1 MNYSFFEHLNV
12 IAPGSVSINKELG
25 EVKVYGWDLKEL
37 VNPYCCEC
45 GTKNV
50 KGDANG
56 FVASPSDR
64 EDAFPKSIF
73 LIDGSF
79 QRVIYPFADA
89 NENTAER
96 DSSCCC
102 CRKSRKCTSASEK
115 KHCASKGDQDL
126 VPGIKGKLRKW
137 ILQAYE
143 FLFQPL

>member
-1 MNYSFFEHLNV
+1 MNYAFFEHLNV

-37 VNPYCCEC
+37 VNPYCRQC

-56 FVASPSDR
+56 FVASPSDS

-79 QRVIYPFADA
+79 QRVIYPFTNTD
-89 NENTAER
+89 ENTSER

-102 CRKSRKCTSASEK
+102 CGKCREGTCASEK
-115 KHCASKGDQDL
+115 KHCTSKRDQDF
-126 VPGIKGKLRKW
+126 VPSIKSKLRKW
-137 ILQAYE
+137 VLQAVD
-143 FLFQPL
+143 FLFKPL